1 MSGSKN
7 LIRNDDNFNTYYGVS
22 MKEIIKKYDN
32 GEITVIWQPSICSHS
47 AKCFHGL
54 PTVFDP
60 RKKPWVTPEGG
71 TTEEII
77 RQIEQCPSGALSYRR
92 NEEISQEEKTHTIAT
107 ETIIEP
113 LPNGPLLVYGT
124 VQIRQGENE
133 PVIKHKVTAFCRCGA
148 SSNKPFCDG
157 THTKIGFH
165 G

>member
-1 MSGSKN
+1 MKN
-7 LIRNDDNFNTYYGVS
+7 IT
-22 MKEIIKKYDN
+22 KKYDN
-32 GEITVIWQPSICSHS
+32 GEITVIWQPGMCSHS

-54 PTVFDP
+54 PSVFDP

-77 RQIEQCPSGALSYRR
+77 RQVEQCPSGALSYIR
-92 NEEISQEEKTHTIAT
+92 NDGNVIEEKSESIES

-124 VQIRQGENE
+124 VHIRHGDNE
-133 PVIKHKVTAFCRCGA
+133 PIIKHKVTAFCRCGA